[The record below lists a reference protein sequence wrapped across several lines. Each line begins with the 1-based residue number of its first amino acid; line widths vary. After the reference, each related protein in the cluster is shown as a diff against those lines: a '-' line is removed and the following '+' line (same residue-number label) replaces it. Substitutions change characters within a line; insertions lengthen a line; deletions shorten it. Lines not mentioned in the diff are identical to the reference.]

1 MKFIAALLLLFASS
15 GVVSAQTAAS
25 QAPAPTPN
33 AAPAGAVAPPTA
45 DTVVASPAP
54 FLWQISVGNVTH
66 YLLGSVHLL
75 PKSVQ
80 PLPPALDKAYAGAD
94 TLVFES
100 DLGALDAP
108 AMQRDVLAA
117 ARGKGLRDEIPP
129 ALYERVQARARR
141 YGLADTVCDPYAAW
155 FCAMTLEIFSFQ
167 QQGFDAATGL
177 DQYFYARA
185 ANDNKT
191 VAWFEA
197 PSEHL
202 RLFTEMDADMG
213 RRFLASVLDEDG
225 DPRQQPTALLNAW
238 RAGDIGYVEQLDIDM
253 KQQYPALYERL
264 LAARNRAWL
273 PVLAARLKLPGS
285 QMIIVGA
292 AHLVGPDG
300 LVPALRL
307 RGFDVRRVDAPAGVP
322 LDLKLDSSLSVVPPA
337 AVPHD

>member
-1 MKFIAALLLLFASS
+1 MAETATPSS
-15 GVVSAQTAAS
+15 
-25 QAPAPTPN
+25 
-33 AAPAGAVAPPTA
+33 
-45 DTVVASPAP
+45 AP
-54 FLWQISVGNVTH
+54 FLWRITVGDVTH

-75 PKSVQ
+75 PKSAQ

-129 ALYERVQARARR
+129 ALYERVQARARE
-141 YGLADTVCDPYAAW
+141 YGLPDAVCDPYAAW
-155 FCAMTLEIFSFQ
+155 FCAMTLEIFAFR
-167 QQGFDAATGL
+167 QQGFDAAGGL
-177 DQYFYARA
+177 DQYFYAMA

-202 RLFTEMDADMG
+202 RLFTDMDAEMG

-225 DPRQQPTALLNAW
+225 DPQQQPAALLKAW
-238 RAGDIGYVEQLDIDM
+238 KAGDVGYVEQLDADM
-253 KQQYPALYERL
+253 KRRYPALYERL

-273 PVLAARLKLPGS
+273 PLLAARLKLPTS

-307 RGFDVRRVDAPAGVP
+307 RGFDVRRVDVPAPP
-322 LDLKLDSSLSVVPPA
+322 HTPMDLKLDPTLTLPTPVPPS
-337 AVPHD
+337 PQ